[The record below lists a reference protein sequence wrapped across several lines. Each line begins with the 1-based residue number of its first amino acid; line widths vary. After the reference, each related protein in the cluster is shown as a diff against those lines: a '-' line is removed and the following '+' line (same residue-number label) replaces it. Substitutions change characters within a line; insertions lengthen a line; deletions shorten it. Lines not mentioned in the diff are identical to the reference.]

1 MRLKTFVNLMS
12 LFLVTHY
19 GGSKYCVNFL
29 DFDTDM
35 LISIFPDLLVL
46 RFAWYILLVLQKG
59 RGEFFLIVFFL
70 VLHKCRLKY
79 KLKVYLSEF
88 VCIMGVK

>member
-46 RFAWYILLVLQKG
+46 RFAWYILLVLQK
-59 RGEFFLIVFFL
+59 F
-70 VLHKCRLKY
+70 
-79 KLKVYLSEF
+79 LSEN
-88 VCIMGVK
+88 ISAEENL